1 MKRKHVDLTDERPIA
16 ARLET
21 LFDVVVENAGIARNA
36 KLTALFPASDSAAS
50 IKGHAAHV
58 SGGET

>member
-1 MKRKHVDLTDERPIA
+1 MKRKHVDVTDKRPTA

-21 LFDVVVENAGIARNA
+21 LFDVVIANAGITRNA
-36 KLTALFPASDSAAS
+36 KLTALFPASDGAAS